1 MYFLDS
7 KLNYGTRVV
16 GGSASGGTEP
26 PESVTPV
33 AATTRYH
40 ATLPPARTDPGRRAH
55 SELSIYDRQ
64 PVYSPANITDTY
76 HPTSDAPFASDY
88 SGVMAKGG

>member
-26 PESVTPV
+26 PKLVTPG
-33 AATTRYH
+33 AATTRHH
-40 ATLPPARTDPGRRAH
+40 ATLPPARPDPARRAQTT
-55 SELSIYDRQ
+55 ELSIYDRQ
-64 PVYSPANITDTY
+64 PVYTPVTDTY
-76 HPTSDAPFASDY
+76 RPTSDALVASDY
-88 SGVMAKGG
+88 SEVMAKGR